1 MTETTFKS
9 KKLTET
15 TFKREEKDPSTRTLT
30 ISVEPELYRELEQE
44 AERLNT
50 SLDDY
55 IKKVLS
61 ESLAQSK
68 LK

>member
-15 TFKREEKDPSTRTLT
+15 TFKPEKKGSDTRTLT
-30 ISVEPELYRELEQE
+30 IEVEPELYRELEQQ
-44 AERLNT
+44 AERINT
-50 SLDDY
+50 SLNDY
-55 IKKVLS
+55 IKKVLTD
-61 ESLAQSK
+61 SLAQSK